1 MFRALALTLL
11 VGSTACGKTAG
22 AGTCGFTSMA
32 GASML
37 LEQFAT
43 PDQTLGEPPSILP
56 EKLVIRLAAGPAY
69 PGLTGRTGT
78 KWVIGMEGTLPAKV
92 RPGFGV
98 LVLDPSGTARG
109 VMLYESAPIRGAPEI
124 GSVAIDSVMVPLQG
138 IQLPRAKYEDP
149 RCPFFPDSVLQ

>member
-1 MFRALALTLL
+1 MLRGLTLALLIGSAACG
-11 VGSTACGKTAG
+11 GSTGG
-22 AGTCGFTSMA
+22 GTCGFTSMA

-43 PDQTLGEPPSILP
+43 PDQTLGEPPTALP
-56 EKLVIRLAAGPAY
+56 EKLVVRLAAGPAY

-109 VMLYESAPIRGAPEI
+109 VMLYESVPIRGAPEI
-124 GSVAIDSVMVPLQG
+124 GSLAIDSVMVPLLG

-149 RCPFFPDSVLQ
+149 RCPYFPDSVLQ